1 MKLACVSL
9 VAILSTLSVVSAQDG
24 GNLSEFDSRPTRPTT
39 PPVAQATQVELSPVL
54 DGEVRDDPAWSTA
67 TVLTGFWQTRPVEG
81 NPVSEATEVRIVYT
95 ERTLYFGVVCY
106 DRNPEDIL
114 VTDSLRDSSLKDTD
128 GFQIILDTYHDKQ
141 NAFLFGTNPAGIEY
155 DGQVSQEGRGTEF
168 NRRRQSGGSGG
179 GFNINWD
186 GAWEVRTRIS
196 ELGWSAE
203 FAIPFRTLRYPKK
216 NPQTWGVNFQR
227 NIRRRQEIAYWAPL
241 QRQFNIYRLSSAGT
255 LVGLDIPQ
263 QGNLK
268 VTPYILTEAQRLART
283 DGTSTFDA
291 DSGVDVKYSLTPS
304 LTLDAT
310 YNTDFAQVEVD
321 EEQVNLDRFSLFFP
335 EKRPFF
341 LENAGLFSVGNPG
354 DVELFFSRRIGI
366 GPGGIAIPILG
377 GARVTGKVQKFN
389 VGFLNMQTD
398 QLEGI
403 AAANNFTVAR
413 VSRELPNR
421 SSLGAIFTSRQGTG
435 DLSVGE
441 DFNRAFAIDGQWGIG
456 EYGAVSGFV
465 ARTATPGI
473 HSDQYAFKV
482 GATRSSPGWL
492 LRADYTELAENFN
505 PEVGFLTRGG
515 LGRGGYRNM
524 EVGVF
529 RRYRPKNFLGLH
541 EVRPHAFYRSFWDFE
556 GFQETGYLHM
566 DNHLEWRNGYEIHTG
581 VNLTREG
588 VLEDFEIWDGVF
600 VPPGTYDHGEFQLVA
615 NSNQAD
621 WISFRFRT
629 VLGGF
634 FGGERVA
641 FRPSLNLRKGEALN
655 VEMRWERN
663 DIDLPGGSFVSNLAG
678 ARVSYSFTPHV
689 FVQSLVQYNNARDV
703 WSMNFRFGWL
713 QAANTGL
720 YIVYNEA
727 RELGDHLGLIVPDR
741 SLILK
746 YSHQFDLLR

>member
-1 MKLACVSL
+1 MKLACAAF
-9 VAILSTLSVVSAQDG
+9 VAILSTISVVSAQDG
-24 GNLSEFDSRPTRPTT
+24 GNPSEFDSRPKRPTT
-39 PPVAQATQVELSPVL
+39 PPVAKATQVELSPVL
-54 DGEVRDDPAWSTA
+54 DGEVRNDPAWSTA

-81 NPVSEATEVRIVYT
+81 NPASEATEVRIVYT
-95 ERTLYFGVVCY
+95 DSTLYFGVVCY
-106 DRNPEDIL
+106 DRNPEGIL
-114 VTDSLRDSSLKDTD
+114 ATDSLRDSSLTDTD
-128 GFQIILDTYHDKQ
+128 AFQIILDTYHDKQ

-168 NRRRQSGGSGG
+168 TRRRQSGGSGG

-196 ELGWSAE
+196 DQGWSAE
-203 FAIPFRTLRYPKK
+203 FAIPFRTLRYPKR

-227 NIRRRQEIAYWAPL
+227 NIRRRQELAYWAPL
-241 QRQFNIYRLSSAGT
+241 QRQFNLYRLSAAGT
-255 LVGLDIPQ
+255 LIGLDIPP

-268 VTPYILTEAQRLART
+268 VTPYVLSEVRRPAEA
-283 DGTSTFDA
+283 GSGSTFDA
-291 DSGVDVKYSLTPS
+291 DSGLDVKYSLTPS

-321 EEQVNLDRFSLFFP
+321 EEQINLDRFSLFFP

-341 LENAGLFSVGNPG
+341 LENAGLFSVGTPG

-366 GPGGIAIPILG
+366 GPNGIPIPILG
-377 GARVTGKVQKFN
+377 GARVTGKAQKFN

-398 QLEGI
+398 QVEGI
-403 AAANNFTVAR
+403 TAANNFTVAR

-421 SSLGAIFTSRQGTG
+421 SSLGAIFTNRQGTG
-435 DLSVGE
+435 ELSVGE

-465 ARTATPGI
+465 ARTTTPGI
-473 HSDQYAFKV
+473 HDNQYAFKIA
-482 GATRSSPGWL
+482 ATRSSPGWL
-492 LRADYTELAENFN
+492 LRADYTELADNFN

-515 LGRGGYRNM
+515 LGRGGYRNT

-529 RRYRPKNFLGLH
+529 RLYRPKQFLGLH
-541 EVRPHAFYRSFWDFE
+541 EVRPHAFYRGYWNFE

-588 VLEDFEIWDGVF
+588 VLEEFEIWDGIF
-600 VPPGTYDHGEFQLVA
+600 VPPGTYDHGEFQLAA

-629 VLGGF
+629 VLSGF

-641 FRPSLNLRKGEALN
+641 LRPSLNLRKGEALN

-678 ARVSYSFTPHV
+678 ARVSYSFTPRI
-689 FVQSLVQYNNARDV
+689 FVQSLLQYNNARDI

-727 RELGDHLGLIVPDR
+727 RDLVDHLGLIVPDR